1 MGKAKTIVA
10 AALIAGLA
18 SAPVPVAAKKKEE
31 ISALALQ
38 QLQSK
43 DFEADKNTTF
53 AAVMT
58 VLQDEGYRVQ
68 TGDRETG
75 LITATGSGK
84 KKLTWLPFVG
94 FGTSKKTP
102 VVTAFVEDLG
112 PQVTRVRLNFVMA
125 KIKANAYGGDLG
137 DEEPITDAAVYTD
150 AFEKVSQGIFIR
162 QSMAAR
168 PVTSPAPAVAV
179 AATSEAAAVV
189 PAAATATGAPAPK

>member
-1 MGKAKTIVA
+1 MGNGKTIMA

-18 SAPVPVAAKKKEE
+18 SAPVPAAAKKKEE

-168 PVTSPAPAVAV
+168 PATSTAPAVAV
-179 AATSEAAAVV
+179 AEMGGAPTVV
-189 PAAATATGAPAPK
+189 PASTTTAAAPK